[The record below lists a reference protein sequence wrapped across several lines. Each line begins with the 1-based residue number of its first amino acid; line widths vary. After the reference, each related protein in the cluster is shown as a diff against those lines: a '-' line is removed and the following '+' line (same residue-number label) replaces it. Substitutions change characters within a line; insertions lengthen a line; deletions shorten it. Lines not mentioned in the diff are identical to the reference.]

1 MGRPEANMT
10 TEAGGAIS
18 ATQFA
23 ALVDMVGADMP
34 EVVIDILNTYI
45 EEADALIGALEAAQA
60 KGETAE
66 MLRPAHSLK
75 SSSASVGA
83 MRLSE
88 LSAKLEAHARG
99 LDNAVIPGTQI
110 AQIRQEYVRVVE
122 GLEVEKQRLSGG

>member
-1 MGRPEANMT
+1 MT
-10 TEAGGAIS
+10 TDVSGAIS

-34 EVVIDILNTYI
+34 EVVIDILNTYV

-88 LSAKLEAHARG
+88 LSGKIEAFTRG
-99 LDNAVIPGTQI
+99 HDNSVVPGTQI
-110 AQIRQEYVRVVE
+110 ELIRQEYGRVVA